1 MRRSSR
7 AGVTLI
13 EITIAITLLSLL
25 SLGMAIAIR
34 VGLQAFA
41 KTDAKLMD
49 IRKITGAQNIL
60 HQELEGLI
68 PVLAACGNNT
78 VDNGFKAAFFQGEPA
93 ALRMVSSF
101 SLQQG
106 WRGEPQVLELFV
118 ISGDAG
124 EGVRLVVNESLYTGY
139 LGAAHFCTG
148 IVADPVSGAPLPRF
162 VPVAAG
168 PHSFVLA
175 DQLAYCRFSYYYPGS
190 VQPNLPPAWVATWA
204 AKGWPQAIRIEMAP
218 LHPDPSRIQ
227 PITVTAPVH
236 IRRDPEKKY
245 EDAK

>member
-60 HQELEGLI
+60 YQELEGLI
-68 PVLAACGNNT
+68 PVLAACSGNT
-78 VDNGFKAAFFQGEPA
+78 VDNGFKVAFFQGEPA

-118 ISGDAG
+118 IPGDKG

-139 LGAAHFCTG
+139 MGAASFCTG
-148 IVADPVSGAPLPRF
+148 VAADPVTGAPLPKF
-162 VPVAAG
+162 TPVVAG
-168 PHSFVLA
+168 PKSFVLA

-190 VQPNLPPAWVATWA
+190 PMGNQPPGWVTAWA
-204 AKGWPQAIRIEMAP
+204 AKGWPEAIRIEMAP
-218 LHPDPSRIQ
+218 VHPDRSRIQ

-245 EDAK
+245 EDTN

>member
-68 PVLAACGNNT
+68 PVLAVCGGNT

-93 ALRMVSSF
+93 AVRLVSSF

-118 ISGDAG
+118 IPGENN
-124 EGVRLVVNESLYTGY
+124 EGVRLVVNESLYPGY

-148 IVADPVSGAPLPRF
+148 VTPDSITGAPMAHF
-162 VPVAAG
+162 VPVVAG
-168 PHSFVLA
+168 PKSFVLA
-175 DQLAYCRFSYYYPGS
+175 DQLAYCQFSYYYPGS
-190 VQPNLPPAWVATWA
+190 ALESKAPAWVATWA
-204 AKGWPQAIRIEMAP
+204 AKGWPEAIRIEMAP

-227 PITVTAPVH
+227 PITVTAPIH

-245 EDAK
+245 EDAY

>member
-68 PVLAACGNNT
+68 PVLAVCGGNT

-101 SLQQG
+101 SLQRG
-106 WRGEPQVLELFV
+106 WRGDPQVLELFV
-118 ISGDAG
+118 IPGEDN

-139 LGAAHFCTG
+139 LGSAHFCTG
-148 IVADPVSGAPLPRF
+148 IVPDSVTGAPLPRF

-168 PHSFVLA
+168 PQSFVLA
-175 DQLAYCRFSYYYPGS
+175 DQLAYCRFSYFYSGNPLES
-190 VQPNLPPAWVATWA
+190 KQPAWVATWTT
-204 AKGWPQAIRIEMAP
+204 KGWPEAIRIEMAP

-227 PITVTAPVH
+227 PITVTAPIQ

-245 EDAK
+245 EDAY

>member
-1 MRRSSR
+1 MRHSPR

-25 SLGMAIAIR
+25 SLGMLIAMR
-34 VGLQAFA
+34 VGLQAFT

-60 HQELEGLI
+60 HQELEGMI
-68 PVLAACGNNT
+68 PVLAACGGFT
-78 VDNGFKAAFFQGEPA
+78 ADTGFKAAFFQGEPA

-106 WRGEPQVLELFV
+106 WRGAPQVLELFV
-118 ISGDAG
+118 IPGEND

-139 LGAAHFCTG
+139 QGAAHFCTG
-148 IVADPVSGAPLPRF
+148 VTPDSVTGAPLAHF
-162 VPVAAG
+162 VPVVAG
-168 PHSFVLA
+168 PKSFVLA
-175 DQLAYCRFSYYYPGS
+175 DQLAYCHFSYYYPGS
-190 VQPNLPPAWVATWA
+190 AQDNRPPAWVTTWTF
-204 AKGWPQAIRIEMAP
+204 KGWPQAVRIEMAP
-218 LHPDPSRIQ
+218 LHPDRSRIQ
-227 PITVTAPVH
+227 PITVTAPIY

-245 EDAK
+245 EDAY

>member
-1 MRRSSR
+1 MRRSPR

-68 PVLAACGNNT
+68 PVLAACGSNNP
-78 VDNGFKAAFFQGEPA
+78 DNGFKVAFFQGEPA

-118 ISGDAG
+118 IPGD
-124 EGVRLVVNESLYTGY
+124 EGVRLVVNEILYAGY
-139 LGAAHFCTG
+139 LGAAHFCAGVTPDSDTG
-148 IVADPVSGAPLPRF
+148 ALLPHF
-162 VPVAAG
+162 VPVVAG
-168 PHSFVLA
+168 PKSFVLA
-175 DQLAYCRFSYYYPGS
+175 DQLAYCRFSYYYPGNA
-190 VQPNLPPAWVATWA
+190 QQNKPPAWVTTWTV
-204 AKGWPQAIRIEMAP
+204 KGWPQAIRIEMAP
-218 LHPDPSRIQ
+218 SHPDPSRIQ

-245 EDAK
+245 EDAN

>member
-49 IRKITGAQNIL
+49 IRKITGTQNIL

-68 PVLAACGNNT
+68 PVLAACAGNT
-78 VDNGFKAAFFQGEPA
+78 VDNGFRAAFFQGEPA

-101 SLQQG
+101 SLQQAS
-106 WRGEPQVLELFV
+106 RGEPQVLELFV
-118 ISGDAG
+118 IPG
-124 EGVRLVVNESLYTGY
+124 EDNGGVRLVVNESLYTGY
-139 LGAAHFCTG
+139 MGAAHFCTG
-148 IVADPVSGAPLPRF
+148 VTPDSVTGAPLARF
-162 VPVAAG
+162 MPVVAG
-168 PHSFVLA
+168 PRSFVLA
-175 DQLAYCRFSYYYPGS
+175 DQLAYCRFWYYYPGS
-190 VQPNLPPAWVATWA
+190 VQENKPPAWVATWST
-204 AKGWPQAIRIEMAP
+204 KGWPQAIRIEMAP

-227 PITVTAPVH
+227 PITVTAPIH

>member
-68 PVLAACGNNT
+68 PVLAACGSNT

-93 ALRMVSSF
+93 ALRIVSSF

-118 ISGDAG
+118 IPG
-124 EGVRLVVNESLYTGY
+124 ERDGGVRLVVNESLYTGY
-139 LGAAHFCTG
+139 LGSAAFCTG
-148 IVADPVSGAPLPRF
+148 VTPDAATGAPLPKF

-168 PHSFVLA
+168 PKSFVLA
-175 DQLAYCRFSYYYPGS
+175 DQLAYCRFSYYYPGNA
-190 VQPNLPPAWVATWA
+190 QENKQAGWVATWA
-204 AKGWPQAIRIEMAP
+204 VKGWPEAIRIEMAP
-218 LHPDPSRIQ
+218 LRPDPSRIQ
-227 PITVTAPVH
+227 PITMTAPIH

-245 EDAK
+245 EDAY

>member
-41 KTDAKLMD
+41 KTDAKLWD

-60 HQELEGLI
+60 HQEIEGLI
-68 PVLAACGNNT
+68 PVLAACGPNT
-78 VDNGFKAAFFQGEPA
+78 VDNGFRAAFFQGEPA

-118 ISGDAG
+118 IPGDEG
-124 EGVRLVVNESLYTGY
+124 GGVRLVVNEILYTGY
-139 LGAAHFCTG
+139 LGAAPFCTG
-148 IVADPVSGAPLPRF
+148 VAPDPVTGAPLPKF
-162 VPVAAG
+162 TPVVAG
-168 PHSFVLA
+168 PKSFVLA

-190 VQPNLPPAWVATWA
+190 SAENKPPAWVTTWA
-204 AKGWPQAIRIEMAP
+204 VKGWPQAIRIEMAP

-227 PITVTAPVH
+227 PISMTAPIH

-245 EDAK
+245 EDAY

>member
-1 MRRSSR
+1 MRHSSR

-34 VGLQAFA
+34 VGLQAFS

-49 IRKITGAQNIL
+49 IRKISGAQNIL

-68 PVLAACGNNT
+68 PVLAACGAFT
-78 VDNGFKAAFFQGEPA
+78 VDNGFKVAFFQGEPA
-93 ALRMVSSF
+93 ALRLVSSF

-118 ISGDAG
+118 IPG
-124 EGVRLVVNESLYTGY
+124 EDNGGVRLVVNESLYTGY

-148 IVADPVSGAPLPRF
+148 VTADSDTGALLPRF

-168 PHSFVLA
+168 PKSFVLA
-175 DQLAYCRFSYYYPGS
+175 DQLAYCRFSYYYPG
-190 VQPNLPPAWVATWA
+190 NALENKPPAWVTTWTV
-204 AKGWPQAIRIEMAP
+204 KGWPQAIRIEMAP

-227 PITVTAPVH
+227 PITVTAPIH

>member
-1 MRRSSR
+1 MRHSSR

-34 VGLQAFA
+34 VGLQAFS

-49 IRKITGAQNIL
+49 IRKISGAQNIL

-68 PVLAACGNNT
+68 PVLAACGAFT
-78 VDNGFKAAFFQGEPA
+78 VDNGFKVAFFQGEPA
-93 ALRMVSSF
+93 ALRLVSSF

-118 ISGDAG
+118 IPGEDN

-148 IVADPVSGAPLPRF
+148 ITYDSISAAPLPRF

-168 PHSFVLA
+168 DHSFVLA

-190 VQPNLPPAWVATWA
+190 ALQSKPPAWVATWA
-204 AKGWPQAIRIEMAP
+204 AKGWPEAIRIEMAP

-227 PITVTAPVH
+227 PITVTAPIH

-245 EDAK
+245 EDAN